1 MRLKRKIIFIQ
12 TFLVPSPIQTAR
24 QLRQKMTAVEK
35 VLWLHLRNYR
45 FKKWKFR
52 RQHPIVYKI
61 VDRRKFFYVA
71 DFYCPAEKLVV
82 ELDGKHHQFS
92 EQKMYDQAR
101 DRIMN
106 EMGIRILR
114 VQNDDF
120 FPLHKTLEK
129 IEAALTLPSPLHE
142 EADGTSND

>member
-1 MRLKRKIIFIQ
+1 M
-12 TFLVPSPIQTAR
+12 PSPIQTAR

-35 VLWLHLRNYR
+35 VLWFHLRNYG

-61 VDRRKFFYVA
+61 IEGRRYFYVA
-71 DFYCPAEKLVV
+71 DFYCAAEKLVV
-82 ELDGKHHQFS
+82 ELDGKHHLFS
-92 EQKMYDQAR
+92 EQKIYDQAR
-101 DRIMN
+101 DKIMN

-120 FPLHKTLEK
+120 FPLNKTLAK
-129 IEAALTLPSPLHE
+129 IEAALSSP
-142 EADGTSND
+142 